1 MNTPHII
8 YQKAHKYFAALGINS
23 IYPWKSKY
31 LLESR
36 LLNGK
41 GNLGSTAPTEGGK
54 SLAADILM
62 LKQIVDSLQKKA
74 ILILPYVALVQENYA
89 GCGEL
94 LMALLATPSK
104 SSLLQH
110 GAEGEMMIL
119 FSSWDFSPRGS
130 KTRAEVYIAVCTIEK
145 VSLLDP
151 LVSNFDER
159 TDKCSNKLIIEE
171 RTVSKLNVVVMDE
184 LHKGYLWK

>member
-1 MNTPHII
+1 
-8 YQKAHKYFAALGINS
+8 
-23 IYPWKSKY
+23 
-31 LLESR
+31 
-36 LLNGK
+36 
-41 GNLGSTAPTEGGK
+41 
-54 SLAADILM
+54 
-62 LKQIVDSLQKKA
+62 
-74 ILILPYVALVQENYA
+74 
-89 GCGEL
+89 
-94 LMALLATPSK
+94 
-104 SSLLQH
+104 
-110 GAEGEMMIL
+110 MIL

-130 KTRAEVYIAVCTIEK
+130 KTRAFGAEVYIAVCTIEK